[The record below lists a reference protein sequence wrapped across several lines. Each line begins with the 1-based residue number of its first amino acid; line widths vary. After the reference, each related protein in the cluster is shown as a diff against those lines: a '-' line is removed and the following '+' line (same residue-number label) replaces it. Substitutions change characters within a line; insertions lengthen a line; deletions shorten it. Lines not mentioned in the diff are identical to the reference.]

1 MKNALSID
9 LEDWFC
15 VHNFAEVIP
24 FSTWNSRELRVRE
37 STERLLT
44 LLDKHKVRATFFVL
58 GWIAD
63 QVPDLIRKIAG
74 SGHEI
79 ASHGYGH
86 LLAKTLTPA
95 TFEKDLASSLEA
107 IARCVPNKVVGF
119 RAPSFSL
126 DRTTLWVFDVLTKY
140 GIRYDSSI
148 FPISFHPDYGVRDG
162 VLSIYNVT
170 ESLTEFP
177 MSCFKFMGMTIPCC
191 GGGYFRVLPYSITR
205 FGIGKCNREN
215 RAAVF
220 YLHPWEIDT
229 HQPRIT
235 NIPRFKQFRHYF
247 NIGKTEKRLERLL
260 SDFEFS
266 TIAEVLK
273 ID

>member
-24 FSTWNSRELRVRE
+24 FSSWNAKDLRVER
-37 STERLLT
+37 STHRLLE
-44 LLDKHKVRATFFVL
+44 LLERHKVKATFFVL
-58 GWIAD
+58 GWIAER
-63 QVPDLIRKIAG
+63 VPDLVKKIVAN
-74 SGHEI
+74 GHEI

-107 IARCVPNKVVGF
+107 IARCVPNKVIGF

-162 VLSIYNVT
+162 VLSIYNVND
-170 ESLTEFP
+170 SLTEFP
-177 MSCFKFMGMTIPCC
+177 MSCFKFMGLTIPCC
-191 GGGYFRVLPYSITR
+191 GGGYFRIFPYGLTR
-205 FGIGKCNREN
+205 TGIRKCNAEN
-215 RAAVF
+215 RPTVF
-220 YLHPWEIDT
+220 YLHPWEIDPD
-229 HQPRIT
+229 QPRIT
-235 NIPRFKQFRHYF
+235 NIPRLKRFRHYF
-247 NIGKTEKRLERLL
+247 NIRKTEKRLERLL
-260 SDFEFS
+260 SDFEFG
-266 TIAEVLK
+266 TMAEVLG
-273 ID
+273 IR